1 MQIRNRLLLLTFGAA
16 LALGTAGCG
25 GREESTAEKMGEA
38 LEEAGED
45 IGDAA
50 EDAADEIGDAA
61 EEAKEEVEEA
71 IE

>member
-1 MQIRNRLLLLTFGAA
+1 MQVRNRLLLLTFGSM
-16 LALGTAGCG
+16 LALGTAGC

-61 EEAKEEVEEA
+61 EDAKEEVEEA
-71 IE
+71 LE